1 VNFPGEVSEAGAWPP
16 LRQHVLTSSIV
27 CEPGLALRVTA
38 VMTCILLGFALC
50 GPTDR
55 SQSLRRTPLQWEIV
69 AIVKALNVV
78 AIEALV
84 ADLHPGAQRAY
95 SRQLLDGEP
104 DRLRCGR
111 KAAIAQP
118 LSWAALAL
126 CHEQLGRN
134 AVVEWLGLGL
144 YKSIVHANRFL
155 MPIEFSLSCIDP
167 CTAVPA
173 LAMLHST
180 RFQEF
185 NVTSTF
191 SQVLFETAD
200 KVMPD
205 RHAEILP

>member
-1 VNFPGEVSEAGAWPP
+1 MACHLYS
-16 LRQHVLTSSIV
+16 LRTH
-27 CEPGLALRVTA
+27 C
-38 VMTCILLGFALC
+38 
-50 GPTDR
+50 R
-55 SQSLRRTPLQWEIV
+55 SQSLRQTPLQWEIV
-69 AIVKALNVV
+69 AIVKALNGV

-144 YKSIVHANRFL
+144 YKSPPPCSARSL
-155 MPIEFSLSCIDP
+155 RTRPSYMPIVFLCQSS
-167 CTAVPA
+167 
-173 LAMLHST
+173 S
-180 RFQEF
+180 R
-185 NVTSTF
+185 
-191 SQVLFETAD
+191 
-200 KVMPD
+200 
-205 RHAEILP
+205 